1 MFAKF
6 CSECL
11 LRVIAG
17 YYPTKWTVCAL
28 PISSRA
34 LCRCGSL
41 AEFETKAIG

>member
-1 MFAKF
+1 MLL

-17 YYPTKWTVCAL
+17 YYPAKWVVGALTVK
-28 PISSRA
+28 SRA

-41 AEFETKAIG
+41 AEFEAMEVSE